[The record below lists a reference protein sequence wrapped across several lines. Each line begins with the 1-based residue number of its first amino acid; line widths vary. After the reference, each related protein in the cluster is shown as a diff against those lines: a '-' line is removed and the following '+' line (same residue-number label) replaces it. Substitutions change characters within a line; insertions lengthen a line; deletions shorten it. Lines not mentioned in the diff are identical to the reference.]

1 MGLLRRLLWW
11 RNRYPSW
18 SFWLGL
24 VITIPLSLVTFWVVL
39 AAVCLDL
46 VKLISRWI
54 LDLVKLTSRWIWER
68 LQDSARRRRLPGATV
83 QPPPAYRAPP
93 PANQGHLDGSP
104 PGRDD
109 RADLPADRR
118 VRILVLGFPG
128 CGKTLMLAG
137 LYYYFAQGGPTGIRL
152 STDHESNGRLLSLVA
167 QIRTTP
173 GGYFPPGT
181 SVTETRAWSF
191 TVKVESADQDA
202 DAFTLE
208 YLDYAGRLVEELAGA
223 RTDDP
228 PDEEFRRAVDNADVL
243 MGVIDGEQLM
253 KLMSG
258 SYEAEVVDR
267 IDRLLNVLIRAR
279 QRNIHLV
286 VSKWDLLV
294 RGDGGHYTMA
304 DVRRTLA
311 AMSPAFS
318 NFQRNPRLGKLRMI
332 PVAALGMNG
341 FAVSAGAGSGMMRKS
356 GVEWCPWNVEVPFF
370 CAVPDI
376 IRYDIDKMAAAAG
389 TPSQASLARS
399 IARITLAVLA
409 VSGLT
414 VKVGVPGFN
423 VNCPIIEAVQR
434 IRQYVGD
441 RYARSSVPASLDEG
455 TAIGYV
461 VNECYG
467 WVDEFERRWPDS
479 RLSMRGGW

>member
-1 MGLLRRLLWW
+1 
-11 RNRYPSW
+11 
-18 SFWLGL
+18 
-24 VITIPLSLVTFWVVL
+24 
-39 AAVCLDL
+39 
-46 VKLISRWI
+46 
-54 LDLVKLTSRWIWER
+54 
-68 LQDSARRRRLPGATV
+68 
-83 QPPPAYRAPP
+83 
-93 PANQGHLDGSP
+93 
-104 PGRDD
+104 
-109 RADLPADRR
+109 
-118 VRILVLGFPG
+118 LVLGFPG

-152 STDHESNGRLLSLVA
+152 STDQESNGRLLSLVA

-208 YLDYAGRLVEELAGA
+208 YLDY
-223 RTDDP
+223 
-228 PDEEFRRAVDNADVL
+228 ADVL

-341 FAVSAGAGSGMMRKS
+341 FAVSAGAGGGMMRKS

-376 IRYDIDKMAAAAG
+376 IRYDVDRMAAAAG

-414 VKVGVPGFN
+414 VKVGVPGFT

-434 IRQYVGD
+434 IRQYVEG

-479 RLSMRGGW
+479 RLSTRGRW

>member
-1 MGLLRRLLWW
+1 MGLLRGCVWW
-11 RNRYPSW
+11 RDKYPSW
-18 SFWLGL
+18 AFWAGL
-24 VITIPLSLVTFWVVL
+24 VSTIALAGFILYAL
-39 AAVCLDL
+39 AATV
-46 VKLISRWI
+46 I
-54 LDLVKLTSRWIWER
+54 LDLLVFIARWIW
-68 LQDSARRRRLPGATV
+68 ARV
-83 QPPPAYRAPP
+83 QGDVQPLAPYRPPPAPRNSHSAARPP
-93 PANQGHLDGSP
+93 ERDGRS
-104 PGRDD
+104 
-109 RADLPADRR
+109 DLPTDRR

-152 STDHESNGRLLSLVA
+152 STDQVSNGRLMSLVA

-191 TVKVESADQDA
+191 TVKVESERDDA

-208 YLDYAGRLVEELAGA
+208 YLDYAGRFVEELTGD
-223 RTDDP
+223 RTDDA
-228 PDEEFRRAVDNADVL
+228 PDGEFRRAVNNADVL

-258 SYEAEVVDR
+258 HYDAVVVDR

-286 VSKWDLLV
+286 ISKWDLLV

-311 AMSPAFS
+311 RMSPAFS
-318 NFQRNPRLGKLRMI
+318 NFQRNPRLGKLRLI
-332 PVAALGMNG
+332 PMAALGMNG
-341 FAVSAGAGSGMMRKS
+341 FAAPASAGGGMTRNS
-356 GVEWCPWNVEVPFF
+356 GVEWCPWNVEIPFF

-376 IRYDIDKMAAAAG
+376 IRYDVDRMAAAAG
-389 TPSQASLARS
+389 TPGQANLARS
-399 IARITLAVLA
+399 VARITLAMLA
-409 VSGLT
+409 ISGMTATL
-414 VKVGVPGFN
+414 GLPGFT
-423 VNCPIIEAVQR
+423 VNFPISEAAQR
-434 IRQYVGD
+434 IKQYVEAK
-441 RYARSSVPASLDEG
+441 YVRSSVPASLDEK
-455 TAIGYV
+455 TAVGYV

-467 WVDEFERRWPDS
+467 LVDEFERQWPDS
-479 RLSMRGGW
+479 QLSTRGAS

>member
-1 MGLLRRLLWW
+1 
-11 RNRYPSW
+11 
-18 SFWLGL
+18 
-24 VITIPLSLVTFWVVL
+24 
-39 AAVCLDL
+39 
-46 VKLISRWI
+46 
-54 LDLVKLTSRWIWER
+54 
-68 LQDSARRRRLPGATV
+68 
-83 QPPPAYRAPP
+83 
-93 PANQGHLDGSP
+93 
-104 PGRDD
+104 
-109 RADLPADRR
+109 
-118 VRILVLGFPG
+118 
-128 CGKTLMLAG
+128 MLAG
-137 LYYYFAQGGPTGIRL
+137 LYYYFAQGGPAGIRL
-152 STDHESNGRLLSLVA
+152 STDQESNGRLMSLVA

-191 TVKVESADQDA
+191 TVKVESEHQDA

-208 YLDYAGRLVEELAGA
+208 YLDYAGRFVEELTGS

-228 PDEEFRRAVDNADVL
+228 PDEEFQRAVDHADVL

-258 SYEAEVVDR
+258 NYDATVVDR

-294 RGDGGHYTMA
+294 RGDGARYTMA

-311 AMSPAFS
+311 RMSPAFS

-341 FAVSAGAGSGMMRKS
+341 FAVPADAGGGMMRNS
-356 GVEWCPWNVEVPFF
+356 GVEWSPWNVEVPFF

-376 IRYDIDKMAAAAG
+376 IRYDVDRMAAAVG
-389 TPSQASLARS
+389 TPSQANLARG

-409 VSGLT
+409 ISGLT
-414 VKVGVPGFN
+414 ATLGVPGFT
-423 VNCPIIEAVQR
+423 VNFPISETAQR
-434 IRQYVGD
+434 IRQYVES
-441 RYARSSVPASLDEG
+441 RYARSSVPATLDER

-467 WVDEFERRWPDS
+467 LVDEFERQWPDS
-479 RLSMRGGW
+479 RLSMHGA

>member
-24 VITIPLSLVTFWVVL
+24 VITILLAGVIFYVVL
-39 AAVCLDL
+39 AAVCVDL

-54 LDLVKLTSRWIWER
+54 RER
-68 LQDSARRRRLPGATV
+68 LQSGARRRRLPGAAA

-93 PANQGHLDGSP
+93 PANPGPPVGSP
-104 PGRDD
+104 PGRDG

-128 CGKTLMLAG
+128 CGKTIMLAG
-137 LYYYFAQGGPTGIRL
+137 LYYYFAQGGPIGIRL

-181 SVTETRAWSF
+181 SVTETRVWSF
-191 TVKVESADQDA
+191 TVKVESEHQDA

-228 PDEEFRRAVDNADVL
+228 PDEEFRRAVDSADVL

-258 SYEAEVVDR
+258 GYDPEVVDR

-279 QRNIHLV
+279 RRNIHLV

-294 RGDGGHYTMA
+294 RGDGGRYTMA

-341 FAVSAGAGSGMMRKS
+341 FAVPAGAGGGMTRNP
-356 GVEWCPWNVEVPFF
+356 GVEWSPWNAEIPFF

-376 IRYDIDKMAAAAG
+376 IRYDVDRMAAAAG
-389 TPSQASLARS
+389 TPGQANLPRS

-409 VSGLT
+409 SSGLT
-414 VKVGVPGFN
+414 AKVGVPGFTLDF
-423 VNCPIIEAVQR
+423 PISEAVQR
-434 IRQYVGD
+434 IRQHGED
-441 RYARSSVPASLDEG
+441 RYARSRVPPSLDEG

-467 WVDEFERRWPDS
+467 SVDEFERRWPDS
-479 RLSMRGGW
+479 RLSTRGAW